1 MRRNLYNLSASA
13 AALLAPVLVLA
24 QGKDFKAVVGDVT
37 DFIMTLVPILTSL
50 ALLLFFWGLVEYVTK
65 AGSGAEVEASK
76 QRMTWGVVGVF
87 VIVAIWGIV
96 AFVGNSIGFSL

>member
-1 MRRNLYNLSASA
+1 MRRILYNLSASA
-13 AALLAPVLVLA
+13 AAFLTPMLVLA
-24 QGKDFKAVVGDVT
+24 QDFKDVVGDLT

-65 AGSGAEVEASK
+65 AGSGAEVENSK
-76 QRMTWGVVGVF
+76 QRMTWGVIGVF
-87 VIVAIWGIV
+87 VIVTIWGIV